1 MPTIPLGHFVYNGHG
16 GGEEI
21 SVAVGLDVEDDFT
34 CVHVRIF
41 SEVFGT
47 ALVVVGIDS
56 VGHTYNL
63 LVPSSRV
70 RAHGDR
76 VFNTRPTQP
85 QDRRPHLGALFRALP
100 VPTLVLNASDEEPEN
115 EEGLEEGRS
124 EDEFAQ
130 PLGAAPA
137 PDADALTPAAA
148 LPAAQVAVAQAQRA
162 VRRRLNDG
170 EVFHPTR

>member
-1 MPTIPLGHFVYNGHG
+1 
-16 GGEEI
+16 
-21 SVAVGLDVEDDFT
+21 
-34 CVHVRIF
+34 VHIRVF
-41 SEVFGT
+41 SELFGS

-56 VGHTYNL
+56 VGRTYNQ
-63 LVPSSRV
+63 LVPSSRI

-85 QDRRPHLGALFRALP
+85 QDRRPHLGAFFRALP
-100 VPTLVLNASDEEPEN
+100 VATLVLNASDEEPEN
-115 EEGLEEGRS
+115 EDELEEGPS
-124 EDEFAQ
+124 ENEFGQ

-148 LPAAQVAVAQAQRA
+148 LPAAQVAVAQAERA

-170 EVFHPTR
+170 EVFYPTR